1 MKYNKIYKPKKFDNF
16 TIIPSSIFRY
26 KNISIGATG
35 LYCWL
40 FSHISTQEIT
50 VEFICG
56 HFKEGKDAIRSKVKE
71 LIKEGYLVRKQVTD
85 KGKFMGYNYYLNDK
99 PKAGNPYAVTMA
111 EKPTSVNPPQSNTID
126 NSYNKSNIN
135 THNEKLENAFIH
147 FVKLFPLKYQPKTET
162 AKNNWIQCLDK
173 CVKIDKYDLK
183 EIYKA
188 VEYTRNDDFWKPNF
202 LTLLKL
208 RNPDKNGILFIH
220 RFIENYK
227 KVNKPKCYWK
237 IKGIVEYKVYLDP
250 DGSKRLGAITKTNK
264 LNEFN
269 LSQFLNKNEIN
280 ELKSFIK
287 ND

>member
-16 TIIPSSIFRY
+16 TIIPSSIFRF
-26 KNISIGATG
+26 KDISIGATG

-40 FSHISTQEIT
+40 FSHTSTQEIT
-50 VEFICG
+50 IEFICG
-56 HFKEGKDAIRSKVKE
+56 HFSEGKDAIRSKLNE

-85 KGKFMGYNYYLNDK
+85 KGKFKGYNYYLNDK
-99 PKAGNPYAVTMA
+99 PKADKPKAENPA
-111 EKPTSVNPPQSNTID
+111 PTNPPQSNINN
-126 NSYNKSNIN
+126 NSYNNKSNIN
-135 THNEKLENAFIH
+135 THNKKLENAYIH
-147 FVKLFPLKYQPKTET
+147 FIKLFPLKYQPKTET
-162 AKNNWIQCLDK
+162 AKKNWIKCLDK

-208 RNPDKNGILFIH
+208 RNTDKNGIMFIH

-237 IKGIVEYKVYLDP
+237 IKGIVEYKIYLDP
-250 DGSKRLGAITKTNK
+250 DKSERLGAVTKTHK

-269 LSQFLNKNEIN
+269 LSQFLNKNEII
-280 ELKSFIK
+280 ELKSFVK

>member
-56 HFKEGKDAIRSKVKE
+56 HFSEGKDAIRSKLKE

-85 KGKFMGYNYYLNDK
+85 KGKFKGYNYYLNDK
-99 PKAGNPYAVTMA
+99 PKA
-111 EKPTSVNPPQSNTID
+111 EKPKAVNPAPVNPPQSNTINNSND
-126 NSYNKSNIN
+126 NISNIN
-135 THNEKLENAFIH
+135 TQNEIIENAFIH
-147 FVKLFPLKYQPKTET
+147 FAKLFPVKYQPKTEN
-162 AKNNWIQCLDK
+162 AKNNWIQCIER
-173 CVKIDKYDLK
+173 CVRIDNYDLK

-208 RNPDKNGILFIH
+208 RNQDKNGIMFIH
-220 RFIENYK
+220 RFIENYRK
-227 KVNKPKCYWK
+227 FNKPKCYWK
-237 IKGIVEYKVYLDP
+237 IKGIVEYKIYLDP
-250 DGSKRLGAITKTNK
+250 DKSERLGAVTKTNK

-269 LSQFLNKNEIN
+269 LSQFLNKNEIH
-280 ELKSFIK
+280 ELKTFLK
-287 ND
+287 NG